1 MDQDELAALERVL
14 EEDEHSLVFAR
25 LASAYLEQGDL
36 GKAKTLCSR
45 GAETHPLYVN
55 GYLVLAK
62 CHRAEGAAK
71 EARIALKRAL
81 RLDPGNMP
89 ALWELAQMNAAEGRS
104 TLAARNLTRILQLE
118 PLNDAVRDELARFEK
133 TATPRA
139 AEEAEPFVPE
149 EVLPDQFL
157 DRAEV
162 EEPQP
167 VGILPTMDGEQTPA
181 AEEEPEDRGSGWD
194 LLEQVQEDVAQE
206 MGDEEEG
213 LTSVDEIAGFLEQDQ
228 PLAAEGPEDVEDGQP
243 TRSDLSG
250 LLFADDEERAD
261 QEEGR
266 EKMRAAPSGAEGTE
280 PSVVEDLGL
289 PGLSTAFEADHEDVT
304 ADEQD
309 TEQAQLPGMPSTE
322 AEGGMESAQSSLDEL
337 LSSLESE
344 YGGEAS
350 SESVSEELEDL
361 LSEAPEESDVP
372 PESISPVEAA
382 SESTL
387 ESDELLRILGEVADQ
402 EETEPP
408 DVETIS
414 AAEKG
419 EGGMESAQS
428 SLDELLSSLESE
440 YGGEASSESVSEELE
455 DLLSE
460 APEESDVPPESI
472 SPVEAA
478 SESTLESDELLRILG
493 EVADQEETEPPDA
506 EAAADEEDMDDPI
519 VTVTLAEIYANQG
532 LVEKAIQIL
541 EEALRQRPDDLRI
554 RNRLQE
560 IRDRADDGSRMD
572 SSTEEE

>member
-1 MDQDELAALERVL
+1 
-14 EEDEHSLVFAR
+14 
-25 LASAYLEQGDL
+25 
-36 GKAKTLCSR
+36 
-45 GAETHPLYVN
+45 
-55 GYLVLAK
+55 
-62 CHRAEGAAK
+62 
-71 EARIALKRAL
+71 
-81 RLDPGNMP
+81 
-89 ALWELAQMNAAEGRS
+89 
-104 TLAARNLTRILQLE
+104 
-118 PLNDAVRDELARFEK
+118 
-133 TATPRA
+133 
-139 AEEAEPFVPE
+139 
-149 EVLPDQFL
+149 
-157 DRAEV
+157 
-162 EEPQP
+162 
-167 VGILPTMDGEQTPA
+167 
-181 AEEEPEDRGSGWD
+181 
-194 LLEQVQEDVAQE
+194 

-213 LTSVDEIAGFLEQDQ
+213 LASVDEIAGFLEQDQ
-228 PLAAEGPEDVEDGQP
+228 PLAAEGPEDVEDDQP

-266 EKMRAAPSGAEGTE
+266 EKMRAAPSGAEETE

-289 PGLSTAFEADHEDVT
+289 PGLSTVSEADREDVP

-309 TEQAQLPGMPSTE
+309 TERAQFLESDTPSSE
-322 AEGGMESAQSSLDEL
+322 AEGGMASAQSSLDEL

-361 LSEAPEESDVP
+361 LSEV
-372 PESISPVEAA
+372 
-382 SESTL
+382 
-387 ESDELLRILGEVADQ
+387 
-402 EETEPP
+402 
-408 DVETIS
+408 
-414 AAEKG
+414 
-419 EGGMESAQS
+419 
-428 SLDELLSSLESE
+428 
-440 YGGEASSESVSEELE
+440 
-455 DLLSE
+455 
-460 APEESDVPPESI
+460 PEESDVPPESI

-506 EAAADEEDMDDPI
+506 EAAEEEEDVDDPI